1 MRQSS
6 NKIGADVTELL
17 ELVLRQWKV
26 IQHVREKF
34 SCRILLAAPSHL
46 TRVDRTGP

>member
-6 NKIGADVTELL
+6 NKIGADATELL
-17 ELVLRQWKV
+17 EFVMRQWKV

-34 SCRILLAAPSHL
+34 SCRIRWRRP
-46 TRVDRTGP
+46 RI